1 MAITFDE
8 NKGFIAESVEDVRSA
23 VRTVWVDAFKNPD
36 LPELNTAAETPQG
49 QIIDSQTASI
59 MNKDNEF
66 IFLANQ
72 FNPATATGIF
82 QDALAK
88 IYFLNRQPATA
99 TVVAC
104 TCTGLQ
110 GVVIPADAVIQTTNG
125 IQLTNIEAGTIPA
138 SGSLVLN
145 FQATQTGPIAVG
157 AGTATIIVT
166 QIPGWDS
173 VTNAAAGIVGR
184 NEESQRE
191 FATRIAKSVAINSQG
206 SVNAIY
212 AALANLPGVVAVVVL
227 ENDTD
232 DAVEKEGVNI
242 TAHSICISIY
252 GGNNDDIA
260 ETIYNK
266 KDMGC
271 GTVGNTQISYT
282 NSRGTEFNYNIL
294 IPTPTSIG
302 IKVTINNTANL
313 PSNIQALVQQA
324 VLDNFNGVDGS
335 TPVAMAQTLYA
346 TRFVPAIL
354 DTGVLSVASVE
365 IKLNESY
372 VDVAV
377 FDATQIPTLDIN
389 DIEVV
394 ISGSLV

>member
-1 MAITFDE
+1 MAITFDNE
-8 NKGFIAESVEDVRSA
+8 KGFIAESVEDVRSA
-23 VRTVWVDAFKNPD
+23 VRTVWVEAFKDPD
-36 LPELNTAAETPQG
+36 LPALNTSPETPQG
-49 QIIDSQTASI
+49 QIIDAQTAAI

-82 QDALAK
+82 QDALAQL
-88 IYFLNRQPATA
+88 YFLSRQPATS
-99 TVVAC
+99 TIVSC

-110 GVVIPADAVIQTTNG
+110 GVVIPAGAVIQTTSG
-125 IQLTNIEAGTIPA
+125 LQLINTTDGQIGQ
-138 SGSLVLN
+138 SGSIILDFKV
-145 FQATQTGPIAVG
+145 TDTGPVPVG
-157 AGTATIIVT
+157 AGTATIIIT

-173 VTNAAAGIVGR
+173 VTNEQAGIIGR

-212 AALANLPGVVAVVVL
+212 AALANLSGVVAVVVL

-232 DAVEKEGVNI
+232 TAVEKEGVNI

-282 NSRGTEFNYNIL
+282 NSRGTVFNYNIL

-346 TRFVPAIL
+346 TRFVPSIL

-372 VDVAV
+372 VDIAV

>member
-8 NKGFIAESVEDVRSA
+8 NKGFIVESVEEVRKN
-23 VRTVWVDAFKNPD
+23 VQQVWVDAFKNPD

-49 QIIDSQTASI
+49 QLIDAQTAAI

-82 QDALAK
+82 QDALAQL
-88 IYFLNRQPATA
+88 YFLSRQPATS
-99 TVVAC
+99 TIVSC
-104 TCTGLQ
+104 ICTGLQ
-110 GVVIPADAVIQTTNG
+110 GVVIPAGAVIQTISG
-125 IQLTNIEAGTIPA
+125 LQLINTADGQIGQ
-138 SGSLVLN
+138 SGSIILDFKV
-145 FQATQTGPIAVG
+145 TDTGPVPVG

-173 VTNAAAGIVGR
+173 VTNIAAGIVGR

>member
-1 MAITFDE
+1 MAISFDNE
-8 NKGFIAESVEDVRSA
+8 KGFIAESVEDVRSA
-23 VRTVWVDAFKNPD
+23 VRTVWVEAFKDPD
-36 LPELNTAAETPQG
+36 LPALNTSPETPQG
-49 QIIDSQTASI
+49 QIIDAQTAAI

-66 IFLANQ
+66 LFLANQ

-82 QDALAK
+82 QDALAQL
-88 IYFLNRQPATA
+88 YFLSRQPATS
-99 TVVAC
+99 TIVSC

-110 GVVIPADAVIQTTNG
+110 GVVIPAGAVIQTTSG
-125 IQLTNIEAGTIPA
+125 LQLINTADGQIGQ
-138 SGSLVLN
+138 SGSIILDFKVTD
-145 FQATQTGPIAVG
+145 AGPVPVG

-173 VTNAAAGIVGR
+173 VTNTAAGIVGR

-212 AALANLPGVVAVVVL
+212 AALANLSGVVAVVVL

-232 DAVEKEGVNI
+232 TAVEKEGVNI

-324 VLDNFNGVDGS
+324 VFDNFNGVDGS

-346 TRFVPAIL
+346 TRFVPSIL

-394 ISGSLV
+394 ISGGM

>member
-8 NKGFIAESVEDVRSA
+8 NKGFIAESVEEVRKN
-23 VRTVWVDAFKNPD
+23 VQQVWVDAFKSPD

-49 QIIDSQTASI
+49 QLIDSQTASI

-66 IFLANQ
+66 LKLANQ

-82 QDALAK
+82 QDALAQL
-88 IYFLNRQPATA
+88 YFLQRQPATA

-110 GVVIPADAVIQTTNG
+110 GVVIPAGALVQTTNG
-125 IQLTNIEAGTIPA
+125 VQLVNIEAGTIGA
-138 SGSLVLN
+138 SGSIVLN
-145 FQATQTGPIAVG
+145 FKATLTGPIVVG
-157 AGTATIIVT
+157 ANTVDRIVT

-191 FATRIAKSVAINSQG
+191 FATRIQKSVAINSQG
-206 SVNAIY
+206 TVNAMY
-212 AALANLPGVVAVVVL
+212 AALANLPGVAAVVVL
-227 ENDTD
+227 ENDKNVSEEIEGID
-232 DAVEKEGVNI
+232 VE
-242 TAHSICISIY
+242 AHSICISIY
-252 GGNNDDIA
+252 GGEKNAIA
-260 ETIYNK
+260 ETIFLK
-266 KDMGC
+266 KDAGC
-271 GTVGNTQISYT
+271 GTVGNTQVFYT
-282 NSRGTEFNYNIL
+282 DSRGTVRNYNIF
-294 IPTPTSIG
+294 IPTPRAIG

-313 PSNIQALVQQA
+313 PTNIKEQVQQA
-324 VLDNFNGVDGS
+324 VLNNFTGIDGS
-335 TPVAMAQTLYA
+335 TPVSMAQTLYA
-346 TRFVPAIL
+346 TRFVPSIISA
-354 DTGVLSVASVE
+354 GVASLASVE

-372 VDVAV
+372 VEVAI

-394 ISGSLV
+394 ISGG

>member
-8 NKGFIAESVEDVRSA
+8 NKGFIAESVEEVRKN
-23 VRTVWVDAFKNPD
+23 VQQVWVDAFKNPD

-49 QIIDSQTASI
+49 QLIDAQTAAI

-82 QDALAK
+82 QDALAQL
-88 IYFLNRQPATA
+88 YFLSRQPATS
-99 TVVAC
+99 TIVSC
-104 TCTGLQ
+104 ICTGLQ
-110 GVVIPADAVIQTTNG
+110 GVVIPAGAVIQTISG
-125 IQLTNIEAGTIPA
+125 LQLINTADGQIGQ
-138 SGSLVLN
+138 SGSIILDFKV
-145 FQATQTGPIAVG
+145 TDTGPVPVG

-173 VTNAAAGIVGR
+173 VTNIAAGIVGR
-184 NEESQRE
+184 NEESRQE
-191 FATRIAKSVAINSQG
+191 FATRIQKSVAVNSQG
-206 SVNAIY
+206 STDAIY

-354 DTGVLSVASVE
+354 SAGVASLASVE
-365 IKLNESY
+365 IKLDESY
-372 VDVAV
+372 VEVAI

-394 ISGSLV
+394 ISGG